1 MHILIAPNAFKNSL
15 SAESA
20 ATAIEEGFLKSKL
33 ACTCEKF
40 GVGDGGDGTAALIIN
55 KCNGRIIKVQA
66 HDPLGRE
73 IIPSFGLID
82 DNNTAI
88 IEMAEASGLRL
99 LKHEQLNPLKASSA
113 GTGELIKAALDVGAK
128 TIIIAMGGSAT
139 VDGGLGI
146 LSALGIKFLNKNN
159 GNIFKPGDLAEL
171 DKIDITQLD
180 ERILHCEVIVLCD
193 VDNKLLGD
201 NGAAVVFGPQ
211 KGATAD
217 DVIKLDKALHKLS
230 DITLQQTGK
239 DISALQYGGTAGGA
253 AAGLHAFIN
262 AKLVNGIRYFLELTG
277 FEDALDKADIVITGE
292 GSIDE
297 QTLQGKG
304 PYGVAVAAK
313 AKGIS
318 VIGLAGKIPLQP
330 TETFYKYFDVL
341 FPITNEKDDPE
352 IALQNTAR
360 NLQKTSKEIGN
371 RIALNDF
378 LILKDKQ
385 AIN

>member
-1 MHILIAPNAFKNSL
+1 MMHILIAPNAFKNSL
-15 SAESA
+15 SAEAA

-33 ACTCEKF
+33 ACICEKF

-66 HDPLGRE
+66 HDPLGRK
-73 IIPSFGLID
+73 ITASFGLID
-82 DNNTAI
+82 EDNTAI

-99 LKHEQLNPLKASSA
+99 LKHEELNPLKASSA
-113 GTGELIKAALDVGAK
+113 GTGELIKAALDIGVK
-128 TIIIAMGGSAT
+128 TIVIAMGGSAT

-159 GNIFKPGDLAEL
+159 GNIFIPGDLPEL

-180 ERILHCEVIVLCD
+180 ERLLHCDVIVLCD

-201 NGAAVVFGPQ
+201 NGAARVFGPQ
-211 KGATAD
+211 KGATAE
-217 DVIKLDKALHKLS
+217 DVLIQLDKALRKLS
-230 DITLQQTGK
+230 EIALQQTGK

-277 FEDALDKADIVITGE
+277 FEDALDKTDIVISGE

-297 QTLQGKG
+297 QTLHGKG

-330 TETFYKYFDVL
+330 TEKFYKYFDVL
-341 FPITNEKDDPE
+341 LPISNENTDLE
-352 IALQNTAR
+352 IALNSTSENLRRTAE
-360 NLQKTSKEIGN
+360 QIGN
-371 RIALNDF
+371 MIATGYK
-378 LILKDKQ
+378 LK
-385 AIN
+385 

>member
-1 MHILIAPNAFKNSL
+1 MMHILIAPNAFKNSL
-15 SAESA
+15 SAEA
-20 ATAIEEGFLKSKL
+20 AAAAIEEGFLKSKL

-40 GVGDGGDGTAALIIN
+40 GIGDGGDGTAALIIN

-73 IIPSFGLID
+73 ITASFGLID
-82 DNNTAI
+82 EDNTAI

-99 LKHEQLNPLKASSA
+99 LKHEELNPLKASSA
-113 GTGELIKAALDVGAK
+113 ETGELIKAALDIGMK
-128 TIIIAMGGSAT
+128 TIVIAMGGSAT

-146 LSALGIKFLNKNN
+146 LSALGIKFLNKNS
-159 GNIFKPGDLAEL
+159 GNIFIPGDLPEL

-180 ERILHCEVIVLCD
+180 ERLLHCDVIVLCD

-201 NGAAVVFGPQ
+201 NGAARVFGPQ

-217 DVIKLDKALHKLS
+217 DVVKLDKALRKLS
-230 DITLQQTGK
+230 EIALQQTGK

-262 AKLVNGIRYFLELTG
+262 AKLVNGIQYFLELTG

-330 TETFYKYFDVL
+330 TEKFYKYFDVL
-341 FPITNEKDDPE
+341 LPISNENTDLE
-352 IALQNTAR
+352 TALNSTSENLRRTAE
-360 NLQKTSKEIGN
+360 QIGN
-371 RIALNDF
+371 IIATGYK
-378 LILKDKQ
+378 LK
-385 AIN
+385 